1 MMMTFSSRQL
11 QASGFYEVF
20 LLSENNTSDVKKD
33 FYALLPL
40 ENAFEVKGNWILE
53 GNYCM
58 EGNYWME
65 GTLIAFL
72 TIFEWTMIKRELLS
86 VTVTTRKP
94 SKASNYF

>member
-53 GNYCM
+53 GNY
-58 EGNYWME
+58 WME
-65 GTLIAFL
+65 GSLIAFL

-86 VTVTTRKP
+86 VTVTTQKP